1 LVAASVGAPMNLARS
16 VSIVFLV
23 ASFIGLGTASVAH
36 GQQGEDL
43 REAAQ
48 NPIADLISVSFQN
61 NTNFDIGN
69 SDNAQNVLNIQPVYP
84 THLNASWNLI
94 TRPILPV
101 IDQPPFLSGRELR
114 AAEQVVGPEIGET
127 EFGLGTLLQSFSFPR
142 GSP

>member
-1 LVAASVGAPMNLARS
+1 MRFAYSVVVLL
-16 VSIVFLV
+16 I
-23 ASFIGLGTASVAH
+23 ASFSDLRVTSIAH
-36 GQQGEDL
+36 AQQGEDL

-48 NPIADLISVSFQN
+48 NPIADLISVPFQN
-61 NTNFDIGN
+61 NTNFDIGH

-101 IDQPPFLSGRELR
+101 IDQPPFLSGPELR